1 MASDPGDRF
10 REETDRDFDDIARI
24 TRTFVHYGK
33 AFLIALPLW
42 LVLLVLLPRW
52 GVGELTSLLGAS
64 LIAGG
69 FAVAGA
75 RMTRRPDGASTPAL
89 GPRRRINPPG
99 RLTLIGLTA
108 VIVLYLVLVLRA
120 GG

>member
-1 MASDPGDRF
+1 MPSDPGDRF

-24 TRTFVHYGK
+24 TRAFVHYAK
-33 AFLIALPLW
+33 AFLITLPLW
-42 LVLLVLLPRW
+42 LALLVLLPRW

-75 RMTRRPDGASTPAL
+75 RMTRRPDGTTPAAP
-89 GPRRRINPPG
+89 GPRRRITPPG
-99 RLTLIGLTA
+99 RLTIVGLTA